1 MNLFD
6 FTLHATVLLI
16 IGVGLWK
23 EARNPVWNEMAIKY
37 GVPWKRCPWFG
48 AGGIRFWGVTEKKS
62 VFKDISVDISHQGI
76 GLYPAF
82 VFKILTKS
90 LLIPWEDLEL
100 VDGVR
105 EGPLVKVPSL
115 SKARLQLQ
123 FKIIDSDI
131 RFSIPNSFQDS
142 VEEFINPN
150 Q

>member
-82 VFKILTKS
+82 VFKILKK
-90 LLIPWEDLEL
+90 LK
-100 VDGVR
+100 G
-105 EGPLVKVPSL
+105 
-115 SKARLQLQ
+115 
-123 FKIIDSDI
+123 II
-131 RFSIPNSFQDS
+131 
-142 VEEFINPN
+142 EEMAAEAV
-150 Q
+150 